1 MAVYELSQRAEL
13 LMAVAAGRV
22 RNERNDYRLL
32 SQFVGR
38 GEVGRLF
45 EGA

>member
-1 MAVYELSQRAEL
+1 MAAYEFWQRAEVHL
-13 LMAVAAGRV
+13 AVAAGRV
-22 RNERNDYRLL
+22 RFEHINCRLL
-32 SQFVGR
+32 EQFVGR